1 MRGAVAGSLALT
13 CALALRPDALSAQ
26 QGLAEGLRTIVDT
39 HVTLVTTTT
48 TTPSGT
54 VKTTTQNLFPRLTVD
69 TQALLFP
76 SLRLSAGGVFEI
88 SLSDAES
95 SGTFTNGIQETSS
108 SIARLRP
115 YVELRSTSP
124 VLSPGIGYY
133 RRENRTRLGRQPA
146 VTLVSEDYAGYLGW
160 KPEGLPQS
168 DLQFVRTKT
177 FDNERAFEDSTRDF
191 GSIITRYAYQGLNV
205 HYQGAYLD
213 TTDRIDRL
221 ETRQVTHGGRADYST
236 DLFANR
242 LRWNASYAANRQD
255 LTTVASGDGGEVALP
270 VVAFAGLSIVSD
282 TPGTARLTPNPA
294 LIDGNLTASAGINL
308 GVQGLGA
315 DAQARNLGLDFLR
328 PTEVNRLR
336 VWVDR
341 ELPAEIA
348 RAFSWEVYTSIDNLV
363 WSRETVVSVA
373 PFGPFEQRFEVDFRA
388 VAVRYLKLVVRP
400 LSATVIDAS
409 RYPEILV
416 TELQP
421 FLVESA
427 DEVRGELTRTNQML
441 NTDVRLLLLEAPSLY
456 YEGSY
461 WRRDVN
467 VPGQDS
473 DTLSNGLSITH
484 RFAGMVAAYA
494 RGAYEQ
500 GTEPQGRRTARV
512 SNATLTID
520 PIPTLTSSIL
530 YTGLD
535 ERIGERR
542 DDRKGLFFQNTAQLY
557 RGVDVQAGFG
567 WNFTTR
573 ETGER
578 LRDRLLNVSASV
590 VPRSNL
596 TLTLNYTDSTTTRS
610 GVFTG
615 DPEYH
620 TRRGFVT
627 LAFDPFRTLHLV
639 VAEEIIAISGEKT
652 RTTHNVGANWAP
664 FPDGALQFTVVYNES
679 VRPLEYGTDRIFR
692 PGVRWAFSR
701 QSYLD
706 LSYQVID
713 SEFVALKTESRILSA
728 DLKVFF

>member
-1 MRGAVAGSLALT
+1 MQRAVAGCLALT
-13 CALALRPDALSAQ
+13 GALALRPDALSAQ

-69 TQALLFP
+69 TQALVFP

-88 SLSDAES
+88 SLSDAAS
-95 SGTFTNGIQETSS
+95 SGTLTNGIQETSS

-115 YVELRSTSP
+115 HVGSRSTSP
-124 VLSPGIGYY
+124 VLAPGIGYY
-133 RRENRTRLGRQPA
+133 RRENRTRLGRQPG

-177 FDNERAFEDSTRDF
+177 FDKERAFEDSTRDF

-213 TTDRIDRL
+213 TSDRIDRL

-242 LRWNASYAANRQD
+242 LRWNVSHAANRQD

-270 VVAFAGLSIVSD
+270 VVAFAGLSTVSD

-308 GVQGLGA
+308 GVQVLGA

-328 PTEVNRLR
+328 PTDVNRLR

-348 RAFSWEVYTSIDNLV
+348 RAFSWEVYTSVDNLV
-363 WSRETVVSVA
+363 WSRETVVSAA
-373 PFGPFEQRFEVDFRA
+373 PFGPFEQRFEVDFRV

-441 NTDVRLLLLEAPSLY
+441 NTDVRLLLLEAPSY
-456 YEGSY
+456 YEGSH

-473 DTLSNGLSITH
+473 DTLSNGLSVTH

-500 GTEPQGRRTARV
+500 GTEPQGRRTAKV

-520 PIPTLTSSIL
+520 PLPTLTSAVLHGSRRTHRRAARRPKGAL
-530 YTGLD
+530 LPEHGADLPRRRRPGGLRVELHD
-535 ERIGERR
+535 PRNRRAPARSAAERQRERR
-542 DDRKGLFFQNTAQLY
+542 PAVEPDADAELHRLDDDPLGRVH
-557 RGVDVQAGFG
+557 R
-567 WNFTTR
+567 
-573 ETGER
+573 
-578 LRDRLLNVSASV
+578 
-590 VPRSNL
+590 
-596 TLTLNYTDSTTTRS
+596 RS
-610 GVFTG
+610 GV
-615 DPEYH
+615 H

-639 VAEEIIAISGEKT
+639 VAEEIIAISGERT

-679 VRPLEYGTDRIFR
+679 VRPLDAAPTGSSG
-692 PGVRWAFSR
+692 PGCAGPSR
-701 QSYLD
+701 
-706 LSYQVID
+706 
-713 SEFVALKTESRILSA
+713 ASRISTCRTRSSTASSWPSRPSRGFSA
-728 DLKVFF
+728 RI